1 MKKLQLIYHIY
12 SLADLNDSEVE
23 LIQAAKD
30 SLSKSYSPY
39 SHFQVAAALL
49 MDDDTIVTGVNIEN
63 AAYSSCIC
71 AERTAITK
79 ARSENP
85 KAQLK
90 MLAIA
95 VNGPNTFEKAGIA
108 APCGECRQVIFE
120 WVQAYDYKV
129 PILLY
134 GNDEYI
140 VKIEDVQALLPFGFG
155 GAHLKS

>member
-1 MKKLQLIYHIY
+1 MKTLQLKYQVC
-12 SLADLNDSEVE
+12 SLEELDDSEKK

-39 SHFQVAAALL
+39 SHFQVAAALQ
-49 MDDDTIVTGVNIEN
+49 MNNDTIVTGVNIEN

-85 KAQLK
+85 NAQLR

-95 VNGPNTFEKAGIA
+95 VNGPKSFEESGIA

-134 GNDEYI
+134 GNDKYI
-140 VKIEDVQALLPFGFG
+140 VKIEDVQTLLPFGFG
-155 GAHLKS
+155 GTHLKS